1 MSQRPEHLPSRP
13 SGPILAGVTFVLL
26 TVALIFAALIV
37 LAATGGLSV
46 RHYSATHV
54 AAQLAF
60 SGRGLYFSR
69 TPDGA
74 WWRFRLR
81 PCRRTCEDRSGWR
94 EPPPRS
100 GVREPRRPLG
110 PGPIAGAVELER
122 PPDYT

>member
-1 MSQRPEHLPSRP
+1 
-13 SGPILAGVTFVLL
+13 VTFVLL

-46 RHYSATHV
+46 RRYSATHV

-74 WWRFRLR
+74 WWRVRLR
-81 PCRRTCEDRSGWR
+81 PCWRTCEDRSGWG